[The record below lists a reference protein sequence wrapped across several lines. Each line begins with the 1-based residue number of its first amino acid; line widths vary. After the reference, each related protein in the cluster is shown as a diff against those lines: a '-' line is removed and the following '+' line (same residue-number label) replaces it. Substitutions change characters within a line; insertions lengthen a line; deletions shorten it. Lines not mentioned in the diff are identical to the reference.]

1 MKGWIFILLTFL
13 LVSPARSQIDQT
25 AFKEN
30 IKIKKAYKGKLY
42 FGIQNYNLFK
52 NNEFYNN
59 IEPGF
64 TIFGSVINASL
75 KYYPTNT
82 ILVEGGIHLLTYY
95 GSGKFDQV
103 TPIIRVQYQPVRNLN
118 IIFGKIAR
126 GLNHGYIEPLYRF
139 ERYFEDTP
147 ETGLQILFKSKHFDT
162 DLYIDWRNYI
172 YRDSFNEK
180 EVFSLGWVNT
190 IKFRDKSKAFQIDLP
205 IQALLF
211 HKGGQV
217 DTTDIQAESFLN
229 LAMGISF
236 KYNFNGFI
244 SEAGATFYYST
255 YNNMPGENE
264 PVFTNGNAVYP
275 IIYAKSKWINIYLGY
290 WNAYQFIAP
299 LGEPLFSSVS
309 RIDENLTFPERELF
323 VFKLDFHYQIIPGA
337 FIGVRYEGYYDILG
351 TNIYENKS
359 QYDSSFGVYINFTRD
374 FFLTDIKKF
383 K

>member
-1 MKGWIFILLTFL
+1 MKGWIFILFTFL
-13 LVSPARSQIDQT
+13 LVSPAMSQVDQT

-30 IKIKKAYKGKLY
+30 IKIIKAYKGKLY

-82 ILVEGGIHLLTYY
+82 ILIEGGIHLLTYY
-95 GSGKFDQV
+95 GTGKFDQV
-103 TPIIRVQYQPVRNLN
+103 TPIIRLQYQPVRNLN
-118 IIFGKIAR
+118 IVFGKIVG

-147 ETGLQILFKSKHFDT
+147 ETGLQILFKSNHFDT
-162 DLYIDWRNYI
+162 DLYIDWRKYI

-180 EVFSLGWVNT
+180 EVYSLGWVNT
-190 IKFRDKSKAFQIDLP
+190 IKFREKSKAFQVDLP
-205 IQALLF
+205 IQALLV

-217 DTTDIQAESFLN
+217 DTTDIPAESILN
-229 LAMGISF
+229 LAMGISI

-244 SEAGATFYYST
+244 SETGATFYYSS
-255 YNNMPGENE
+255 YNNLPGENE
-264 PVFTNGNAVYP
+264 PVFSNGNAIYP

-309 RIDENLTFPERELF
+309 HTDENLTFPERELF
-323 VFKLDFHYQIIPGA
+323 IFKLDFHYQIIPGA
-337 FIGVRYEGYYDILG
+337 FIGARYEGYYDILG